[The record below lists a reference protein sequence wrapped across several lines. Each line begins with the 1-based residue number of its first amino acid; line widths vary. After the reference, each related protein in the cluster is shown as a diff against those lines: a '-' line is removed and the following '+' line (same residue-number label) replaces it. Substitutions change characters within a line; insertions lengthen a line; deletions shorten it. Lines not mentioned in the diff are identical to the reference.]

1 MKRAAVQQPSEQ
13 PRKRR
18 CATIKKRDDMHCCP
32 VCMNVLTPPGCATP
46 TPSAS
51 ALVVCV

>member
-1 MKRAAVQQPSEQ
+1 MKRAAVEQPSQQ

-18 CATIKKRDDMHCCP
+18 CATVKKRDDMHCCP